1 MDPYILVQLLADY
14 KKDPSKY
21 SDEQAEVIAGMAR
34 QLGMNFPRESKPL
47 RKMLYGAGEMASFG
61 LLPDSWEPH
70 SRGQDVYGESTID
83 AIASGTGSL
92 LGLVGGGLGIYKGAR
107 GLFRSGAAQ
116 RAGGK
121 VADAGK
127 TFRDMTGA
135 DRAVA
140 NVRGRVGRRVNPY
153 IDPYF
158 ERAVGNIGY
167 Y

>member
-1 MDPYILVQLLADY
+1 MNPDDLMSLITDY
-14 KKDPSKY
+14 YANPDSY
-21 SDEQAEVIAGMAR
+21 SDQEAEVIAGLTR
-34 QLGMNFPRESKPL
+34 QLGMDFPRESKPL

-83 AIASGTGSL
+83 AIASGAGSL
-92 LGLVGGGLGIYKGAR
+92 LGLAGGGVAAYKGAR

-121 VADAGK
+121 VVDAGK

-135 DRAVA
+135 DRALA

-153 IDPYF
+153 VDPYF

>member
-1 MDPYILVQLLADY
+1 MDPDVISRLIIDY
-14 KKDPSKY
+14 EKNPNQY
-21 SDEQAEVIAGMAR
+21 TDEQAELIALLSR
-34 QLGMNFPRESKPL
+34 QLSMPFDRESKPL
-47 RKMLYGAGEMASFG
+47 KKLLYNAGEMASFG

-83 AIASGTGSL
+83 AIASGAGSL
-92 LGLVGGGLGIYKGAR
+92 LGLAGGGVAAYKGAR

-121 VADAGK
+121 VVDAGK

-140 NVRGRVGRRVNPY
+140 NVRGRVGQRVNPY
-153 IDPYF
+153 VDPYF

>member
-1 MDPYILVQLLADY
+1 MNPDDLMSLITDY
-14 KKDPSKY
+14 YANPDSY
-21 SDEQAEVIAGMAR
+21 SDQEAEVIAGLTR
-34 QLGMNFPRESKPL
+34 QLGMDFPRESKPL

-83 AIASGTGSL
+83 AIASGAGSL
-92 LGLVGGGLGIYKGAR
+92 LGLAGGGVAAYKGAR

-121 VADAGK
+121 VVDAGK

-153 IDPYF
+153 MDPYF

>member
-1 MDPYILVQLLADY
+1 MNPDDLMSLITDY
-14 KKDPSKY
+14 YANPDSY
-21 SDEQAEVIAGMAR
+21 SDQEAEVIAGLTR
-34 QLGMNFPRESKPL
+34 QLGMDFPRESKPL

-83 AIASGTGSL
+83 ALASGTGSL
-92 LGLVGGGLGIYKGAR
+92 LGLVGGGGAAYKGAR

-121 VADAGK
+121 VVDAGK
-127 TFRDMTGA
+127 TFRD
-135 DRAVA
+135 VA
-140 NVRGRVGRRVNPY
+140 GEQFNFPTKFPYRPSNYINPF
-153 IDPYF
+153 F
-158 ERAVGNIGY
+158 EKAVGNIGY

>member
-1 MDPYILVQLLADY
+1 MDPDTITRLIADY
-14 KKDPSKY
+14 NKDPSQY
-21 SDEQAEVIAGMAR
+21 TDEQAEVIALLAR
-34 QLGMNFPRESKPL
+34 QLSQPFTRESKPL

-83 AIASGTGSL
+83 AIASGAGSL
-92 LGLVGGGLGIYKGAR
+92 LGLAGGGLGIYKGAR

-135 DRAVA
+135 DRALA

-153 IDPYF
+153 MDPYF

>member
-1 MDPYILVQLLADY
+1 MNPDDLMSLITDY
-14 KKDPSKY
+14 YANPDSY
-21 SDEQAEVIAGMAR
+21 SDQEAEVIAGLTR
-34 QLGMNFPRESKPL
+34 QLGMDFPRESKPL

-83 AIASGTGSL
+83 AIASGAGSL
-92 LGLVGGGLGIYKGAR
+92 LGLAGGGVAAYKGAR

-121 VADAGK
+121 VVDAGK

-135 DRAVA
+135 DRALA

-153 IDPYF
+153 MDPYF

>member
-1 MDPYILVQLLADY
+1 MNPDDLMSLITDY
-14 KKDPSKY
+14 YANPDSY
-21 SDEQAEVIAGMAR
+21 SDQEAEVIAGLTR
-34 QLGMNFPRESKPL
+34 QLGMDFPRESKPL

-83 AIASGTGSL
+83 AIASGAGSL
-92 LGLVGGGLGIYKGAR
+92 LGLAGGGVAAYKGAR

-121 VADAGK
+121 VVDAGK
-127 TFRDMTGA
+127 TFRD
-135 DRAVA
+135 VA
-140 NVRGRVGRRVNPY
+140 GEQFNFPTKFPYRPSNYINPF
-153 IDPYF
+153 F
-158 ERAVGNIGY
+158 EKAVGNIGY

>member
-1 MDPYILVQLLADY
+1 MNPDDLMSLITDY
-14 KKDPSKY
+14 YANPDSY
-21 SDEQAEVIAGMAR
+21 SDQEAEVIAGLTR
-34 QLGMNFPRESKPL
+34 QLGMDFPCESKPL

-83 AIASGTGSL
+83 AIASGAGSL
-92 LGLVGGGLGIYKGAR
+92 LGLAGGGVAAYKGAR

-121 VADAGK
+121 VVDAGK
-127 TFRDMTGA
+127 KFRDMTGA
-135 DRAVA
+135 DRALA

>member
-1 MDPYILVQLLADY
+1 MNPDDLMSLITDY
-14 KKDPSKY
+14 YANPDSY
-21 SDEQAEVIAGMAR
+21 SDQEAEVIAGLTR
-34 QLGMNFPRESKPL
+34 QLGMDFPRESKPL
-47 RKMLYGAGEMASFG
+47 RKLLYGAGEMASFG

-70 SRGQDVYGESTID
+70 SRGQDVYGETAID
-83 AIASGTGSL
+83 AIASGAGSL
-92 LGLVGGGLGIYKGAR
+92 LGLAGGAVGAYKGAR

-121 VADAGK
+121 VVDAGK

-135 DRAVA
+135 DRALA
-140 NVRGRVGRRVNPY
+140 NVRGRVGQRVNPY
-153 IDPYF
+153 VDPYF